1 MKKFK
6 DEKNVV
12 LVMSKREYSTLCML
26 VASGVCHA
34 NHSNTWSKD
43 DVNRFRA
50 FRDDLN

>member
-12 LVMSKREYSTLCML
+12 LVMTKREYSTLSML
-26 VASGVCHA
+26 VASGVCEA
-34 NHSNTWSKD
+34 NQSNVWSQD
-43 DVNRFRA
+43 DINRFRA

>member
-12 LVMSKREYSTLCML
+12 LVMSTMEYSTLSML
-26 VASGVCHA
+26 VASGVCKA
-34 NHSNTWSKD
+34 KNSNVWSQD